1 MLSSLLKKKRIFDHS
16 LSYKKQYKKKKIGK
30 IQKESFNQ
38 YKLSN
43 ILTYTLDGQGTLTP
57 LDGKFYF
64 QGYTAT
70 SPVLFTYIDDY
81 PLTKSTNPNN
91 NIVRIKLDGGV
102 IGNNKEALDH
112 ISSTPPSLDLIDYDR
127 HNVFFICGKKNS
139 GKSTFTPYIINRI
152 LSENKNVYY
161 LDCDISH
168 HYIPYLN
175 TFSLVKIEKP
185 LLTNSP
191 ILPSEYYRKLRSIY
205 ISDESDIKTNLNVI
219 KKLFDLVELSD
230 EKNVI
235 VINCYSNWECNP
247 GIYNSLIYKDLVKSN
262 DKGCAI
268 YFKNNFIKE
277 KEEANSIEN
286 ILFNDK
292 VNSFL
297 YAISNENCDKD
308 TKAET
313 FTIENNFDHKKN
325 SEDLELQ
332 EKKRQHEINC
342 VMFHYKNKATVK
354 KISLN
359 KLHLFYDNI
368 FVDKGELKI
377 EEILKMLLN
386 KHCAL
391 FYKTTNESYNQLID
405 VKEITKFDIASYCK
419 VVDIKGDCVDVYTD
433 IDITE
438 ENEIFIYLDNRIE
451 KAIKETKKEMFFK
464 YLSNARFK
472 FDITKKEEAKK
483 NNVIYLSRNSYNL
496 I

>member
-1 MLSSLLKKKRIFDHS
+1 MLSSLLKKKRIFEHS
-16 LSYKKQYKKKKIGK
+16 LSYKKQYNKKKTGK

-43 ILTYTLDGQGTLTP
+43 ILTYVLDGTGTLTP
-57 LDGKFYF
+57 LEGTFHF
-64 QGYTAT
+64 QGYIA
-70 SPVLFTYIDDY
+70 SAPVLFNYVADY
-81 PLTKSTNPNN
+81 PLSKSTNPNN
-91 NIVRIKLDGGV
+91 NIVRIKIDGGV

-112 ISSTPPSLDLIDYDR
+112 VSPTPASLDLIDYDKYS
-127 HNVFFICGKKNS
+127 VFFICGKKNS

-161 LDCDISH
+161 LDCDIAH

-175 TFSLVKIEKP
+175 TISLIKIEKP

-191 ILPSEYYRKLRSIY
+191 ILPSEYYTKIRSVY
-205 ISDESDIKTNLNVI
+205 ISDESDIKTNLSII
-219 KKLFDLVELSD
+219 KKLFDLVELSN
-230 EKNVI
+230 EKNSI

-262 DKGCAI
+262 EKGCAV

-297 YAISNENCDKD
+297 FAISNANYKD

-325 SEDLELQ
+325 NEEMELQ

-342 VMFHYKNKATVK
+342 VMYHYKNRATIK
-354 KISLN
+354 TISLS
-359 KLHLFYDNI
+359 KLHLFYDSI
-368 FVDKGELKI
+368 FVDKSQLKF

-391 FYKTTNESYNQLID
+391 FLKKHNEKYNRLID
-405 VKEITKFDIASYCK
+405 VAEIKNFDIASYCK
-419 VVDIKGDCVDVYTD
+419 VVDVKGERVDLYTD
-433 IDITE
+433 IDIKE
-438 ENEIFIYLDNRIE
+438 EEEIFIYLDNRIE

-464 YLSNARFK
+464 YLTNASFK
-472 FDITKKEEAKK
+472 FDITKKEEAKM